1 MLFIWTDSL
10 VLFHESPR
18 FLFTLGGG
26 ECCSAHPG

>member
-18 FLFTLGGG
+18 FLFTLGG